1 MMDMQLQKSYLPSS
15 CTPPPQRGSAHGG
28 VGSQGHPGN
37 IWIWSKRAEVVRA
50 EAQQLLG
57 HHKVGEKAGNKNRAG
72 EGRSSGNLVKVSPKT
87 EGIRV

>member
-1 MMDMQLQKSYLPSS
+1 MHAPSS
-15 CTPPPQRGSAHGG
+15 ERICTRGG

-50 EAQQLLG
+50 EAQLLG
-57 HHKVGEKAGNKNRAG
+57 HHNVGEKAGNRNRAG